1 MRDVAHLPTT
11 GNPAVVT
18 LVGIFLFSVS
28 ILPSR
33 AASYSADPA
42 SGEFKDVGVG
52 YRFRVS
58 GIVGGTV
65 TFEVLPK
72 SGTFGSSG
80 RAVIKRDSTTGTVV
94 GTGTFYA
101 PGAPTAGTISVNLE
115 LAGLTSGSADF
126 YVVRDGD
133 TNVWDGP
140 ITIKMNGSNVAPSV
154 SVPSAT
160 MQPNGDL
167 VVAWTASDDLTASI
181 GTDLYLSVNGDLNS
195 FNFASKQTPANSAN
209 GQATSFTYPA
219 GFLAA
224 LGMVP
229 GGNYRVR
236 VNVFDGGDPQL
247 TGQGFSPPF
256 VYPLPAAAPKPPTIS
271 PRGRTRFTTGR
282 TRMVLVGTTT
292 DATEVRFNVGGGAF
306 RRAIGVAN
314 WQVPVRLEGKRTVAK
329 VRATG
334 PGGSSRTLV
343 YSITR
348 R

>member
-1 MRDVAHLPTT
+1 MREVAHLPTT

-140 ITIKMNGSNVAPSV
+140 ISITMNGSNVSPSV
-154 SVPSAT
+154 SVASAV
-160 MQPNGDL
+160 MQNNGDL
-167 VVAWTASDDLTASI
+167 VVTWTASDDLTASI
-181 GTDLYLSVNGDLNS
+181 GTDLYLSVNGDLGS
-195 FNFASKQTPANSAN
+195 FNFSSKQTAPDSVN

-219 GFLAA
+219 GFLAT
-224 LGMVP
+224 LGMIP
-229 GGNYRVR
+229 GGSYRVR
-236 VNVFDGGDPQL
+236 ANVFDGGSPQL
-247 TGQGFSPPF
+247 TDQGFSPSF
-256 VYPLPAAAPKPPTIS
+256 VYTFPAAPDRPTIS
-271 PRGRTRFTTGR
+271 PGGPTRFTSGR
-282 TRMVLVGTTT
+282 SRIVLVGTTT
-292 DATEVRFNVGGGAF
+292 DANEVRFNVGGGAF
-306 RRAIGVAN
+306 RRASGVVN
-314 WQVPVRLEGKRTVAK
+314 WKVPVRLEGKRTVTK

-334 PGGSSRTLV
+334 PGGSSPTLV
-343 YSITR
+343 YSIMR